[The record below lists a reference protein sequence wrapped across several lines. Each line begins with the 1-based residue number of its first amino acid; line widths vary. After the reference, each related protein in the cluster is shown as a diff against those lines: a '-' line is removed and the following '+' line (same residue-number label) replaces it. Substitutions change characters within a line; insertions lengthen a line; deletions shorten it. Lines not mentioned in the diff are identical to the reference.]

1 MRIIVLF
8 SWQNDLNDE
17 TENTF
22 TKFVDDTKLCGEVDM
37 KGGRDV
43 LQRELD
49 RLKGWASK
57 NYMKFNKDK
66 CKVLH
71 LE

>member
-1 MRIIVLF
+1 MF
-8 SWQNDLNDE
+8 SLKNYLNDE

-22 TKFVDDTKLCGEVDM
+22 TKFVDDTKLYGEMDLT
-37 KGGRDV
+37 GGRDI

-49 RLKGWASK
+49 RREGWASK
-57 NYMKFNKDK
+57 NYMKFKKDK
-66 CKVLH
+66 CKILH